1 MIKILSFLAKHDK
14 RLKIK
19 TNHMYQ
25 ILLANKTFSGA
36 CFFTTAMAK
45 GGRS

>member
-25 ILLANKTFSGA
+25 ILLANKTFSA